1 MANDNETV
9 GQVLERM
16 TRGMGRDCSVE
27 CQLLE
32 SDVVEYADRIL
43 TAHNRELSAKN
54 AMIAEQSAVN
64 ESQAAQLRD
73 ALNECEELK
82 CAIADSKRISDAV
95 VKSLRDK
102 KLAMAGQIAAKDA
115 EIEDLKKENASLRV
129 INCGSYYADGNLREE
144 IERLREIVKEL
155 ADELETMICNEIVK
169 SSKRHGK

>member
-9 GQVLERM
+9 EQVLERM

-102 KLAMAGQIAAKDA
+102 KLEMAGQIAAKDA

-129 INCGSYYADGNLREE
+129 IVSGATVADGNLREE

-169 SSKRHGK
+169 SSKRHVK

>member
-9 GQVLERM
+9 EQVLERM

-144 IERLREIVKEL
+144 IERLHEIVKEL

>member
-1 MANDNETV
+1 METNNETV
-9 GQVLERM
+9 EQVLERM

-43 TAHNRELSAKN
+43 TAHNREIDALAAQKTAEAHEAFVKN
-54 AMIAEQSAVN
+54 A
-64 ESQAAQLRD
+64 
-73 ALNECEELK
+73 ELAD
-82 CAIADSKRISDAV
+82 AIAV
-95 VKSLRDK
+95 
-102 KLAMAGQIAAKDA
+102 KDA

-129 INCGSYYADGNLREE
+129 IVSGATVADGNLREE

>member
-1 MANDNETV
+1 MANNNETV
-9 GQVLERM
+9 EQVLERM

-43 TAHNRELSAKN
+43 TAHNREIDALAAQKTAEAHEAFVKN
-54 AMIAEQSAVN
+54 A
-64 ESQAAQLRD
+64 
-73 ALNECEELK
+73 ELAD
-82 CAIADSKRISDAV
+82 AIAV
-95 VKSLRDK
+95 
-102 KLAMAGQIAAKDA
+102 KDA

-129 INCGSYYADGNLREE
+129 IVSGATVADGNLREE

-169 SSKRHGK
+169 SSKRRVK

>member
-9 GQVLERM
+9 EQVLERT

-102 KLAMAGQIAAKDA
+102 KLEMAGQIAAKDA
-115 EIEDLKKENASLRV
+115 EIENLKKENARLRV
-129 INCGSYYADGNLREE
+129 IVSGATVADGNLREE

>member
-1 MANDNETV
+1 MANNNETV
-9 GQVLERM
+9 EQVLERM

-43 TAHNRELSAKN
+43 TAHNREIDALAAQKTAEAHEAFVKN
-54 AMIAEQSAVN
+54 A
-64 ESQAAQLRD
+64 
-73 ALNECEELK
+73 ELAD
-82 CAIADSKRISDAV
+82 AIAV
-95 VKSLRDK
+95 
-102 KLAMAGQIAAKDA
+102 KDA

-129 INCGSYYADGNLREE
+129 IVSGATVADGNLREE

>member
-43 TAHNRELSAKN
+43 TAHNREIDAIAAQKTAEAHEAFVKN
-54 AMIAEQSAVN
+54 AELAE
-64 ESQAAQLRD
+64 
-73 ALNECEELK
+73 
-82 CAIADSKRISDAV
+82 AIE
-95 VKSLRDK
+95 
-102 KLAMAGQIAAKDA
+102 AKDA
-115 EIEDLKKENASLRV
+115 EIEKLR
-129 INCGSYYADGNLREE
+129 A
-144 IERLREIVKEL
+144 IVKEL

-169 SSKRHGK
+169 SSKRRVK

>member
-9 GQVLERM
+9 EQVLERM

-27 CQLLE
+27 SQLLE
-32 SDVVEYADRIL
+32 SNVVEYADRIL

-73 ALNECEELK
+73 ALNEGEELK

-102 KLAMAGQIAAKDA
+102 KLEMAGQIAAKDA
-115 EIEDLKKENASLRV
+115 EIENLKKENARLRV
-129 INCGSYYADGNLREE
+129 IVSGATVADGNLREE

>member
-1 MANDNETV
+1 MANNNETV
-9 GQVLERM
+9 EQVLERM

-43 TAHNRELSAKN
+43 AAHNREIDALAAQKTAEAHEAFVKN
-54 AMIAEQSAVN
+54 A
-64 ESQAAQLRD
+64 
-73 ALNECEELK
+73 ELAD
-82 CAIADSKRISDAV
+82 AIAV
-95 VKSLRDK
+95 
-102 KLAMAGQIAAKDA
+102 KDA

-129 INCGSYYADGNLREE
+129 IVSGATVADGNLREE

-169 SSKRHGK
+169 SSKRRVK

>member
-1 MANDNETV
+1 MANNNETV
-9 GQVLERM
+9 EQVLERM

-43 TAHNRELSAKN
+43 TAHNREIDALAAQKTAEAHEAFVKN
-54 AMIAEQSAVN
+54 A
-64 ESQAAQLRD
+64 
-73 ALNECEELK
+73 ELAD
-82 CAIADSKRISDAV
+82 AIAV
-95 VKSLRDK
+95 
-102 KLAMAGQIAAKDA
+102 KDA

-129 INCGSYYADGNLREE
+129 IVSGATVADGNLREE

-169 SSKRHGK
+169 SSKRRGK

>member
-1 MANDNETV
+1 METNNETV
-9 GQVLERM
+9 EQVLERM
-16 TRGMGRDCSVE
+16 TRGMGSDCSVE

-102 KLAMAGQIAAKDA
+102 KLEMAGQIAAKDA
-115 EIEDLKKENASLRV
+115 EIENLKKENASLRV
-129 INCGSYYADGNLREE
+129 IVSGATVAEGNLREE

-169 SSKRHGK
+169 SSKRRVK